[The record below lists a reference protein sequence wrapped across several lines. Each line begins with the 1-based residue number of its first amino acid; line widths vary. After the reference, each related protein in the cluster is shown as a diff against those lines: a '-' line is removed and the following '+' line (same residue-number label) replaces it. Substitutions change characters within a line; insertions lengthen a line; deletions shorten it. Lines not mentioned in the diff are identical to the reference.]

1 MVQNYW
7 FCLHRTTR
15 FVATKLRFCQRDTG
29 TLANGIKDRSAT
41 RHFGLNNANEPICTA
56 KRTTFAVQ
64 TTHTYYHLSMK
75 KTLLI
80 ALLAVSAGLSAQEQ
94 QDQSLYE
101 RVYKDA
107 SEKVNDP
114 ESSIETIE
122 INQFKVTALNYM
134 SSKVEELG
142 QQRDAYFY
150 DSQAVNLKCF
160 VDDFIVNI
168 TKARAI
174 STDKRK
180 DVIACYRNASLQNPL
195 FGDADTE
202 RTFCYV
208 NDTKTY
214 TPFSLD
220 TDWEKAYNEANTK
233 VRAILQ

>member
-1 MVQNYW
+1 M
-7 FCLHRTTR
+7 
-15 FVATKLRFCQRDTG
+15 
-29 TLANGIKDRSAT
+29 
-41 RHFGLNNANEPICTA
+41 FGLNNANVYIDT
-56 KRTTFAVQ
+56 KKGITFATQ
-64 TTHTYYHLSMK
+64 IQLTKNTMK

-80 ALLAVSAGLSAQEQ
+80 ALITLCAGVAQAQE
-94 QDQSLYE
+94 QSLYE

-107 SEKVNDP
+107 AAKVNDP

-134 SSKVEELG
+134 SAQVALRQ
-142 QQRDAYFY
+142 QQRDSYFY

-160 VDDFIVNI
+160 VDDFLVNI

-180 DVIACYRNASLQNPL
+180 AVIACYRNASLGNPL
-195 FGDADTE
+195 FGDNNTE
-202 RTFCYV
+202 RVYCYV

-220 TDWEKAYNEANTK
+220 TDWEKAYNEATTK
-233 VRAILQ
+233 VKAILQ